1 MDLPRVLFKTAR
13 WDWNERIC
21 VTWWPTKA
29 NRGKRRPPQYPI
41 FACCR
46 HHIYCSSQ
54 VPYSSSR
61 PTSNATIMSIV
72 HVPIDSTTAVSKLA
86 HLRLVCQKVGHTRKL
101 HGQTEK
107 LVVLS
112 SLIVLD
118 QHLRKPERLLTLE
131 TLLRTQRTFAD
142 RRSYQK
148 TPNYHSA
155 LSNNV
160 AT

>member
-1 MDLPRVLFKTAR
+1 MNESVLHDDQPRPTEGKEDLPNIPYSPVADTTFIAVHR
-13 WDWNERIC
+13 
-21 VTWWPTKA
+21 
-29 NRGKRRPPQYPI
+29 YP
-41 FACCR
+41 
-46 HHIYCSSQ
+46 
-54 VPYSSSR
+54 SSSR

-131 TLLRTQRTFAD
+131 TLLD
-142 RRSYQK
+142 
-148 TPNYHSA
+148 
-155 LSNNV
+155 
-160 AT
+160 ATNIRWQEKLPEDT